1 MDKDLHKKI
10 VETIET
16 LQKIKDE
23 GLVPVSY
30 LWPIDVEENITTE
43 AWLNLVSDYNL
54 TNDND
59 LRDLLVEMYEGE

>member
-1 MDKDLHKKI
+1 MNKDLHKKI

-30 LWPIDVEENITTE
+30 LWPIDVDEEITEE
-43 AWLNLVSDYNL
+43 AWLKLVNDYKL